1 MALKP
6 VRSLVFLSLFGV
18 LLAAL
23 PARAQPSATGASLP
37 GPVLG
42 VTTKVSEE
50 ARTARTLGTERIGS
64 GVVIDGDGL
73 VVTVGYLIMEARE
86 VTLDLPDGKSIPAS
100 IVAYDYD
107 SGFGLLRAA
116 VPMKLKAARLGDSDA
131 VAVKQELR
139 IQAGGPYD
147 GVAFPVV
154 VADRRDFAG
163 YWEYLLEQAIFTSPP
178 FPGWGGAAL
187 LDRDEKLVG
196 IGSLFVRDA
205 AARGQELPGNMFIPI
220 NRIKPILADMLASG
234 KVSAPPRPWLGLY
247 TQEAPAGLL
256 VTYVQPDGPA
266 QKAGLQPGD
275 RIVKVGDV
283 EVDDL
288 ASFYRGIWARGDA
301 GVVVDLEVRRGAE
314 ERKISVPS
322 VDRTRFLK
330 LDNSL

>member
-1 MALKP
+1 MALKL
-6 VRSLVFLSLFGV
+6 VGSLAF
-18 LLAAL
+18 LAAL
-23 PARAQPSATGASLP
+23 CLPPLSQAQTAPP

-42 VTTKVSEE
+42 VSSKVPEE
-50 ARTARTLGTERIGS
+50 ARTARTLGIERSGS

-116 VPMKLKAARLGDSDA
+116 VPVKLKAARLGDSDA
-131 VAVKQELR
+131 VAAKQELR
-139 IQAGGPYD
+139 ILAGGQYGGFP
-147 GVAFPVV
+147 FPVF

-163 YWEYLLEQAIFTSPP
+163 YWEYLLEQAIFTAPP

-187 LDRDEKLVG
+187 LDGEEKLVG
-196 IGSLFVRDA
+196 IGSLLVKDA
-205 AARGQELPGNMFIPI
+205 GARGQELPGNMFIPI

-234 KVSAPPRPWLGLY
+234 KVSAPARPWLGLY
-247 TQEAPAGLL
+247 TLEAPAGLM
-256 VTYVQPDGPA
+256 VTYVTPEGPA
-266 QKAGLQPGD
+266 HKAGLRPGD
-275 RIVKVGDV
+275 RIVSVGGV

-288 ASFYRGIWARGDA
+288 VGFYRGIWAKGDA
-301 GVVVDLEVRRGAE
+301 GVTVDLDIRRGE
-314 ERKISVPS
+314 EEKKISVPS